1 MHLKFAFNS
10 MHLKED
16 ILIFNRQCNLQEI
29 GKSSSTLDMRKIKLK
44 TWCDV
49 SCWLIILLFLKAV
62 AFLTWFCFK
71 LNLRPLI
78 KT

>member
-29 GKSSSTLDMRKIKLK
+29 GKKFLYTWHAKNKAKNMVWRKLLIDYFALFKGCGLLDL
-44 TWCDV
+44 
-49 SCWLIILLFLKAV
+49 ILL
-62 AFLTWFCFK
+62 
-71 LNLRPLI
+71 
-78 KT
+78 